1 MRRILPI
8 LLLVSFALF
17 VAGCGEY
24 GKRYSGESDQAAS
37 TSSADEKRVTDEKFD
52 DETRERDGCTDVEEV
67 DSEGSTHTT
76 DLGEK
81 VDYEQNPPTS
91 GNHYQ
96 IAAPWGL
103 YDSEDRQTE
112 EIVHNMEHGHV
123 VITHKG
129 LTDKQEDTLLDQAR
143 INPYHLL
150 VMPRKENPKDGV
162 FYSAWTAQVYCEQP
176 SAPALQYMI
185 DNWRDQGPELFTDD
199 EGTMGLVEKKDS

>member
-8 LLLVSFALF
+8 LVLVSFALL
-17 VAGCGEY
+17 VAGCGEF
-24 GKRYSGESDQAAS
+24 GKRYSGSSDDTANAAN
-37 TSSADEKRVTDEKFD
+37 AAEEKRVTDEKFD
-52 DETRERDGCTDVEEV
+52 DAARKAAGCTDVQEY

-76 DLGEK
+76 DLSEK
-81 VDYEQNPPTS
+81 VEYEVNPPVS
-91 GNHYQ
+91 GDHYQ

-103 YDSEDRQTE
+103 YDSEDKQTE
-112 EIVHNMEHGHV
+112 EITHNLEHGHI

-129 LTDKQEDTLLDQAR
+129 LSKAQEDDLLDQAR
-143 INPYHLL
+143 INAYHLL

-162 FYSAWTAQVYCEQP
+162 FYSAWTAQIYCEEP

-199 EGTMGLVEKKDS
+199 ESMGLQEKDA